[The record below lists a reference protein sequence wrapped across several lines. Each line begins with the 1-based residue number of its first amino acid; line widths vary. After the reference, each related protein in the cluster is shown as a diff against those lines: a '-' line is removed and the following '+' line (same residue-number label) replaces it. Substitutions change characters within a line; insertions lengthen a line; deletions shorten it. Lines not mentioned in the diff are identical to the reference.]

1 MDFAKLAAE
10 RYSLRKFSDR
20 PVEAEKLSA
29 VLEAGRN
36 APTAHNLQP
45 QRIFVLQSSEALEK
59 VDGCT
64 GAHFHP
70 PVMLLVAYDPEAA
83 WKREDDGKN
92 HGEID
97 AAIAVTQ
104 MMFQAADLGLGTTY
118 VGMFDPEKLHAAFPE
133 LAGLTPIAL
142 LPMGYPGRRAPIPPA
157 CTRTASP
164 WKSWCGI
171 CDNKGSRIRG
181 ARRAP
186 LNLNDPTQFKQ
197 ADATCRLG
205 GVVLC
210 LESPDMTAFAEYSL
224 RTSEGDTKTKAHQI
238 DAENVKIRQL
248 EPECLFSY

>member
-104 MMFQAADLGLGTTY
+104 MMLQAADLGLGTTY
-118 VGMFDPEKLHAAFPE
+118 VGMFNPEKLLAAFPE
-133 LAGLTPIAL
+133 MEGLNMTAILAL
-142 LPMGYPGRRAPIPPA
+142 GYPAEGAHPA
-157 CTRTASP
+157 KLHTVRKP
-164 WKSWCGI
+164 M
-171 CDNKGSRIRG
+171 
-181 ARRAP
+181 
-186 LNLNDPTQFKQ
+186 
-197 ADATCRLG
+197 
-205 GVVLC
+205 
-210 LESPDMTAFAEYSL
+210 EEM
-224 RTSEGDTKTKAHQI
+224 
-238 DAENVKIRQL
+238 VKYL
-248 EPECLFSY
+248 

>member
-70 PVMLLVAYDPEAA
+70 PVMLLVAYDPE
-83 WKREDDGKN
+83 
-92 HGEID
+92 
-97 AAIAVTQ
+97 
-104 MMFQAADLGLGTTY
+104 
-118 VGMFDPEKLHAAFPE
+118 KLHAAFPE

-142 LPMGYPGRRAPIPPA
+142 LPMGYPAEGAHP
-157 CTRTASP
+157 
-164 WKSWCGI
+164 
-171 CDNKGSRIRG
+171 SRLHTDRK
-181 ARRAP
+181 P
-186 LNLNDPTQFKQ
+186 LEELV
-197 ADATCRLG
+197 RYL
-205 GVVLC
+205 
-210 LESPDMTAFAEYSL
+210 
-224 RTSEGDTKTKAHQI
+224 
-238 DAENVKIRQL
+238 
-248 EPECLFSY
+248 

>member
-104 MMFQAADLGLGTTY
+104 MMLQAADLGLGTTY
-118 VGMFDPEKLHAAFPE
+118 VGMFNPEKLLAAFPE
-133 LAGLTPIAL
+133 MEGLNMTAILALGYPAEGAHPAKLHTVRK
-142 LPMGYPGRRAPIPPA
+142 PMG
-157 CTRTASP
+157 
-164 WKSWCGI
+164 
-171 CDNKGSRIRG
+171 
-181 ARRAP
+181 
-186 LNLNDPTQFKQ
+186 
-197 ADATCRLG
+197 
-205 GVVLC
+205 
-210 LESPDMTAFAEYSL
+210 EM
-224 RTSEGDTKTKAHQI
+224 
-238 DAENVKIRQL
+238 VKYL
-248 EPECLFSY
+248 

>member
-104 MMFQAADLGLGTTY
+104 MMLQAADLGLGTTY
-118 VGMFDPEKLHAAFPE
+118 VGMFRPVDLAKTFPE
-133 LAGLTPIAL
+133 MEGLNMTAILAL
-142 LPMGYPGRRAPIPPA
+142 GYPAEGAHPA
-157 CTRTASP
+157 KFHTVRKP
-164 WKSWCGI
+164 M
-171 CDNKGSRIRG
+171 
-181 ARRAP
+181 
-186 LNLNDPTQFKQ
+186 
-197 ADATCRLG
+197 
-205 GVVLC
+205 
-210 LESPDMTAFAEYSL
+210 EEM
-224 RTSEGDTKTKAHQI
+224 
-238 DAENVKIRQL
+238 VKHL
-248 EPECLFSY
+248 

>member
-104 MMFQAADLGLGTTY
+104 MMLQAADLGLGTTY
-118 VGMFDPEKLHAAFPE
+118 VGMFNPEKLLAAFPE
-133 LAGLTPIAL
+133 MEGLNMTAI
-142 LPMGYPGRRAPIPPA
+142 LPLGYPAEGAHPA
-157 CTRTASP
+157 KLHAMRKP
-164 WKSWCGI
+164 MEE
-171 CDNKGSRIRG
+171 
-181 ARRAP
+181 
-186 LNLNDPTQFKQ
+186 L
-197 ADATCRLG
+197 
-205 GVVLC
+205 
-210 LESPDMTAFAEYSL
+210 
-224 RTSEGDTKTKAHQI
+224 
-238 DAENVKIRQL
+238 VKYL
-248 EPECLFSY
+248 